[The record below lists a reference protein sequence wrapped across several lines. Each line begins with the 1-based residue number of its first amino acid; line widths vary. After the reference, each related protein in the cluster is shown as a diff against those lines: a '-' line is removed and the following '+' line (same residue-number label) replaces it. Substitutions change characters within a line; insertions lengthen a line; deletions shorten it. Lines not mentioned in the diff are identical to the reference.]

1 MCKQWGYKCNMKKK
15 TEVVRFRLTDDE
27 METFSAA
34 SEVSGLSLSAWI
46 RERLR
51 KISRQEL
58 GEAGEEVPLKKKP
71 KKE

>member
-1 MCKQWGYKCNMKKK
+1 LKCVNNGG
-15 TEVVRFRLTDDE
+15 TEVF
-27 METFSAA
+27 
-34 SEVSGLSLSAWI
+34 GLSLSAWI

-58 GEAGEEVPLKKKP
+58 EEAGEEVPLKKKP